1 MPTNFSWGYLDV
13 NIKKRY
19 SSYMNLTAMLVVA
32 VDQLQVLLQD
42 VEVFA

>member
-1 MPTNFSWGYLDV
+1 MPTDFSWGYLDV

-19 SSYMNLTAMLVVA
+19 SYMNLTAMLVVA

-42 VEVFA
+42 VEVFT